1 MVAAGKR
8 KALIALV
15 GGAVLV
21 LTGCESATKGSTA
34 PDTPSVAAEVPTGF
48 DPCTDIPQET
58 LKSEGLR
65 DPMPDDASANGI
77 KWDGC
82 MWIQTDGYS
91 AAIRTTNMTLDM
103 IKDQGFPGTLE
114 FETVGRSAIVS
125 QQGKAQ
131 VEASCNVNVE
141 LIGGSLEFLLTNP
154 PSRSKTGHLDTCELA
169 RNLVEK
175 VAPNIPAGA

>member
-15 GGAVLV
+15 GAAVLV
-21 LTGCESATKGSTA
+21 LTGCESATEGA
-34 PDTPSVAAEVPTGF
+34 EGPETPSVATEVPAGF
-48 DPCTDIPQET
+48 DPCTDIPPET

-65 DPMPDDASANGI
+65 DPVPDDASANGI
-77 KWDGC
+77 KWNGC

-103 IKDQGFPGTLE
+103 IKDKGFPGTQE
-114 FETVGRSAIVS
+114 FETGGRSAIVS
-125 QQGKAQ
+125 RQGKTH
-131 VEASCNVNVE
+131 VEASCNVNVA
-141 LIGGSLEFLLTNP
+141 LVGGSLEFLLTNP
-154 PSRSKTGHLDTCELA
+154 SSRSKTGHLDTCELA

-175 VAPNIPAGA
+175 LAPNIPADA